1 METRIDRLWMGRS
14 RVRQSRLRWT
24 LPNESHWDQRQGRQS
39 RQGMDQMWQEIAAGK
54 RPCLCAVSLKEKDRN
69 RRPVEP
75 LTGSRV
81 SGD

>member
-1 METRIDRLWMGRS
+1 MATGIDRLWLGRS
-14 RVRQSRLRWT
+14 RARQPRLRWV
-24 LPNESHWDQRQGRQS
+24 LPNESHWDHRQS
-39 RQGMDQMWQEIAAGK
+39 RQGMDQMWREIAGGK